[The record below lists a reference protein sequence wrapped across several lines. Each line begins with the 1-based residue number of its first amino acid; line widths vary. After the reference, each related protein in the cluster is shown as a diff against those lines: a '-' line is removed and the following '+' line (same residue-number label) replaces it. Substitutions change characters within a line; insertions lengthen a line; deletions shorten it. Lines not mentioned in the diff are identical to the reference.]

1 VLAVKTDIT
10 NIVDGS
16 MKGGDDHWDASRDGI
31 GYAPF
36 GDNASALP
44 SDMAATLD
52 AAFAEMKAGTLVTC
66 PTKCGDLSTLQ

>member
-1 VLAVKTDIT
+1 VETDIR
-10 NIVDGS
+10 NIVADT
-16 MKGGDDHWDASRDGI
+16 MKGGDDHWDATRDGI

-52 AAFAEMKAGTLVTC
+52 AAFAKMKAGTLVTC
-66 PTKCGDLSTLQ
+66 PEKCGDLSTLQ